1 MISCIYYMK
10 HNNLHIGNTQYEN
23 IYNNGR
29 FAHETVLTLQNT
41 VTQNEMQKLTS
52 RFTQNYT

>member
-1 MISCIYYMK
+1 MK